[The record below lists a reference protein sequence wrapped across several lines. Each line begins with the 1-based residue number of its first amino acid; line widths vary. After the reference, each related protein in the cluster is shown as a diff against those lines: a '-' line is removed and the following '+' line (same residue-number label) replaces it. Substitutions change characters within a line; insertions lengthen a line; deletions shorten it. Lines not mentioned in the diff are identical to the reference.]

1 MMFDLVATGMS
12 YTMARGIANAVS
24 MGMNIWTAVSLFSG
38 AFTGVAGIVAL
49 LRKYAQR
56 KLWQRFIAA

>member
-1 MMFDLVATGMS
+1 MFDLVATGMS

-38 AFTGVAGIVAL
+38 A
-49 LRKYAQR
+49 
-56 KLWQRFIAA
+56 